1 VRAPESV
8 SITVDDVTTT
18 RNLSSEA
25 FGWATATETLGFA
38 AAVHHFLDRRADR
51 KPPLTS
57 GRDAVATQRLLDRI
71 LRAAGL
77 PTHEQEGR
85 QWASHATKAA
95 PQRA

>member
-1 VRAPESV
+1 
-8 SITVDDVTTT
+8 
-18 RNLSSEA
+18 
-25 FGWATATETLGFA
+25 
-38 AAVHHFLDRRADR
+38 
-51 KPPLTS
+51 LTS

-71 LRAAGL
+71 LQAAGL